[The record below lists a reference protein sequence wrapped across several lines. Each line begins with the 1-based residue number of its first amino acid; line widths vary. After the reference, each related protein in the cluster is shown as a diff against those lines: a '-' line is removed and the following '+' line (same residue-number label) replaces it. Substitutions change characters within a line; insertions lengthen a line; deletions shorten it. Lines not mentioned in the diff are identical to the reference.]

1 MRHKTAKIA
10 SAKGAAQDDA
20 DSSHLHASSK
30 PDELPQRQH
39 LLLLAAIHEFIGTAQ
54 PVGSHQLAARRSLGI
69 RAAMVRNLMAE
80 LDESGYL
87 VQPHTSS
94 GRVPTQR
101 AFRYFVDHLTLPPIR
116 FSDRTQIELHYSVPA
131 SDSIGAIRDTS
142 RLLALM
148 TGQAAVVMGPRL
160 ESVQLKQM
168 QLLKLRE
175 NEVLA
180 IFVAANGGVH
190 NRLLRTDVDY
200 GQADLDRMSGYLN
213 ESLGGRTLEQ
223 AREWID
229 EQLKHER
236 SLYDQF
242 IRAALMMGGGA
253 IALNLSPADLY
264 VEGSSKALDQPE
276 FADPIRTRALLR
288 ALDDKTALLDLLE
301 RALKQSETLVSIGSE
316 NFDAR
321 LAGLTVVASQYISG
335 TNPVGSVA
343 VVGPVR
349 MDYERVIPLVSYTAR
364 ALSRALEH

>member
-1 MRHKTAKIA
+1 MR
-10 SAKGAAQDDA
+10 
-20 DSSHLHASSK
+20 ASSK
-30 PDELPQRQH
+30 HDELSGRQH
-39 LLLLAAIHEFIGTAQ
+39 SLLLAAIHEFIATAQ

-87 VQPHTSS
+87 LQPHTSA
-94 GRVPTQR
+94 GRVPTER

-116 FSDRTQIELHYSVPA
+116 FADRTRIEFHYSAPA
-131 SDSIGAIRDTS
+131 SDSTEVIRDTS

-148 TGQAAVVMGPRL
+148 TGQAAVVMAPRL
-160 ESVQLKQM
+160 ESVQLKQV
-168 QLLKLRE
+168 QLVRLRE
-175 NEVLA
+175 HEVLA
-180 IFVAANGGVH
+180 IFVVATGGVH
-190 NRLLRTDVDY
+190 NRLLHTDSDY
-200 GQADLDRMSGYLN
+200 SQPDLDRMSGYLN

-223 AREWID
+223 ARAWMVQ
-229 EQLKHER
+229 QLKQER
-236 SLYDQF
+236 ALYDQF
-242 IRAALMMGGGA
+242 MHAALVMGGA
-253 IALNLSPADLY
+253 IASNPSPAEIY

-276 FADPIRTRALLR
+276 FAEPAKVRELLR

-301 RALKQSETLVSIGSE
+301 RALTQSGLIVSIGSE

-321 LAGLTVVASQYISG
+321 LSGLSVVASPYISG
-335 TNPVGSVA
+335 AHPLGSLA